1 MMKTSVRARYEA
13 EKSSASATLTLKAG
27 DVNLRA
33 AMTDATVV
41 NGPSLN
47 GLGLSIDKPGSFII
61 NYDVPKKD
69 VRFQFMNTIRI
80 ADTPLNLTYS
90 HARGDNRTALDGT
103 LVVDPANKV
112 SASYAFGSGNCKMK
126 YTYVHGGLRTFEP
139 SYDLSSNAWDFA
151 VSQRFY
157 DDDVVRASY
166 TSKKMLGVEWARN
179 SKVTGSFKIAASLN
193 LTEELKAPKLS
204 FESSWD
210 IDM

>member
-1 MMKTSVRARYEA
+1 
-13 EKSSASATLTLKAG
+13 
-27 DVNLRA
+27 
-33 AMTDATVV
+33 
-41 NGPSLN
+41 
-47 GLGLSIDKPGSFII
+47 
-61 NYDVPKKD
+61 
-69 VRFQFMNTIRI
+69 MNTIRI

-166 TSKKMLGVEWARN
+166 TSSKMLGLEWARN
-179 SKVTGSFKIAASLN
+179 SKVTGSFKVRKGTFFFFFLLCSLFRLN
-193 LTEELKAPKLS
+193 
-204 FESSWD
+204 
-210 IDM
+210 

>member
-1 MMKTSVRARYEA
+1 MKTSVRARYEA

-33 AMTDATVV
+33 SMTDATVV

-179 SKVTGSFKIAASLN
+179 SKVTGSFK
-193 LTEELKAPKLS
+193 T
-204 FESSWD
+204 
-210 IDM
+210 